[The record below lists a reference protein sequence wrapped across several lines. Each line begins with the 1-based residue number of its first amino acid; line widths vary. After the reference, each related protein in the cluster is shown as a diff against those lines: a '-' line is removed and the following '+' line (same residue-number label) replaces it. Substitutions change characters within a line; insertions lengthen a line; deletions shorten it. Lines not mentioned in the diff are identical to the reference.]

1 MPHEAD
7 ATVKT
12 ILLVEDDSNIGE
24 VFEQVITQ
32 ETPYLVMLAGDSLIA
47 LDMVK
52 SIKPSLFI
60 LDYQL
65 PHMNGI
71 QLYDRLHAIKE
82 LEQVPAMMMS
92 ASLPRAEL
100 EQRTI
105 LGMNKP
111 IDLDEFLQAI
121 ERLIESPA

>member
-1 MPHEAD
+1 MSHD
-7 ATVKT
+7 SNVTVKT
-12 ILLVEDDSNIGE
+12 ILLVEDDNNIGE
-24 VFEQVITQ
+24 VFEQVIIQ
-32 ETPYLVMLAGDSLIA
+32 ETPYLVMLATDGMTA
-47 LDMVK
+47 LDIVK

-82 LEQVPAMMMS
+82 LAHVPTMMMS

-100 EQRTI
+100 ERRAIT
-105 LGMNKP
+105 GMNKP
-111 IDLDEFLQAI
+111 IDLDDFLQTI
-121 ERLIESPA
+121 EQLMKSSD